1 MNVIH
6 MIVVGAC
13 ITACRG
19 TGRNILAFEGNT
31 ASFSAMREPLNQ
43 PPTNPE
49 PAPTPIVALDLTLQ
63 GDDVPIVPRKFTRK
77 TKSSK

>member
-1 MNVIH
+1 

-19 TGRNILAFEGNT
+19 TGRNIVAFEGNKAIFT
-31 ASFSAMREPLNQ
+31 AMLEPLKK
-43 PPTNPE
+43 PSTNPE
-49 PAPTPIVALDLTLQ
+49 PTPTPTPASVADLTLE

-77 TKSSK
+77 TISSK